1 LQEIFTM
8 TDKTNKTI
16 EYKAED
22 VFQDIEGDPDNVN
35 MMIPPEV
42 LEKMGWGEGTKMK
55 VTAEDGVITIT
66 EIKDDE

>member
-42 LEKMGWGEGTKMK
+42 LEKMGWGEGTKIK

>member
-1 LQEIFTM
+1 M

-42 LEKMGWGEGTKMK
+42 LEKMGWGEGTKIK
-55 VTAEDGVITIT
+55 VVAEEGVITIT
-66 EIKDDE
+66 EIKDDK

>member
-1 LQEIFTM
+1 M
-8 TDKTNKTI
+8 SNKTI

-22 VFQDIEGDPDNVN
+22 IFKDIEGDPDNVN

-42 LEKMGWGEGTKMK
+42 LEKMGWGEGTKIK
-55 VTAEDGVITIT
+55 VVAEDGIITIT

>member
-1 LQEIFTM
+1 M

-42 LEKMGWGEGTKMK
+42 LEKMGWGEGTKIK
-55 VTAEDGVITIT
+55 VVAEEGVITIT

>member
-1 LQEIFTM
+1 M

-42 LEKMGWGEGTKMK
+42 LEKMGWGEGTKIK